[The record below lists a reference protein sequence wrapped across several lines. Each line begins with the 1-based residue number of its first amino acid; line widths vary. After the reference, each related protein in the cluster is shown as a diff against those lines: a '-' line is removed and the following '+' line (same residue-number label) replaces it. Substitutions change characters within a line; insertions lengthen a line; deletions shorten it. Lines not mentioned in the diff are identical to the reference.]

1 MPRRA
6 RRNLL
11 YDGCLAHVIS
21 RSIETK
27 WIFDGDEELGMFKG
41 LLIAVRDKYGFGVH
55 HYCLMN
61 THFHMAVKIPD
72 VEKFA
77 AAMKWVKREYTK
89 WYNGREKRR
98 GTLWQERYK
107 SLLIEDVAYLAAC
120 GRYIEY
126 NPVEAGM
133 VRVARE
139 WAYSSSRYYEL
150 SGSDDLVDAYE
161 FGGGALPAVEPEQF
175 EKGDGIGSDLF
186 KLQLREVLLPVP

>member
-6 RRNLL
+6 RGSLL

-27 WIFDGDEELGMFKG
+27 WIFESDEELGMFKR
-41 LLIAVRDKYGFGVH
+41 LMIVSRDKHNFQVH

-61 THFHMAVKIPD
+61 THFHMAVKIP
-72 VEKFA
+72 EISKFA
-77 AAMKWVKREYTK
+77 AGMKWVKREYTK
-89 WYNGREKRR
+89 WYNWRVKRR

-107 SLLIEDVAYLAAC
+107 SLLIEDARYLAAC

-133 VRVARE
+133 VSHASE
-139 WAYSSSRYYEL
+139 WIYSSSGYYEL
-150 SGSDDLVDAYE
+150 GKPDDLVSDYAYNRDTI
-161 FGGGALPAVEPEQF
+161 PAVKREQF
-175 EKGDGIGSDLF
+175 EKGDGIGSALF
-186 KLQLREVLLPVP
+186 RLQLKEEMLSVP